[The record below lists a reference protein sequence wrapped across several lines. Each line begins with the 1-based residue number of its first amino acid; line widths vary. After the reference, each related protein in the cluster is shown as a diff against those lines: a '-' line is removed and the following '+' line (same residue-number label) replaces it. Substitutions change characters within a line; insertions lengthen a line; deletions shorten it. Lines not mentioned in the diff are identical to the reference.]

1 MTRPARVLAMFAVAL
16 GAVLCSADPAA
27 AHGVAGV
34 QPTNYETRITSVA
47 PRLRGVEL
55 RAVDLGNRLEL
66 RNSSDHDIV
75 VLGYRGEPYLRVGPK
90 GAEENLRSPAT
101 YLNRRNDLGEQVPPS
116 ANASAAPRWHKL
128 TSSPVAR
135 WHDHRAHWMGTQ
147 PPPSAQRDPGRRQVV
162 QRFVIMLRDQ
172 SVPIRVTGEVVWVP
186 GPSPWPAIFGALVLA
201 FVVFALSRAHVWTW
215 VLGSALALLVA
226 TESLHVL
233 GLWGATTSTGLT
245 KLAAS
250 AYSLGGIVVGIG
262 ALAWLARRGGVAASP
277 AVLVAAVFLTVSGG
291 LGDITV
297 LTRSQVPSTLP
308 DWMARLEVVVA
319 LGLGVGLLAAS
330 ALRLRAPTPALSGGR
345 EPHDTAVT
353 S

>member
-16 GAVLCSADPAA
+16 GAVVCSADPAA

-34 QPTNYETRITSVA
+34 QPTNYEVRITSVV

-66 RNSSDHDIV
+66 RNNSDGDIV
-75 VLGYRGEPYLRVGPK
+75 VLGYRGEPYLRVGPN

-101 YLNRRNDLGEQVPPS
+101 YLNKRNDLSEQVPSS
-116 ANASAAPRWHKL
+116 ANASAAPQWRKL
-128 TSSPVAR
+128 TSAPVAR

-147 PPPSAQRDPGRRQVV
+147 LPPNVRRDPGRRQVV
-162 QRFVIMLRDQ
+162 QHFVIMLREGNA
-172 SVPIRVTGEVVWVP
+172 PIRVTGEVIWVP
-186 GPSPWPAIFGALVLA
+186 SPSPWPAVLGALVLA
-201 FVVFALSRAHVWTW
+201 VIVLALSRTSVWAW
-215 VLGSALALLVA
+215 VLGGTLALLLA

-233 GLWGATTSTGLT
+233 GLWGATTSTGVT

-250 AYSLGGIVVGIG
+250 AYSLGGIVVGIV
-262 ALAWLARRGGVAASP
+262 ALVWLVRRGGVAAIP

-297 LTRSQVPSTLP
+297 LSHSQVPSTLP
-308 DWMARLEVVVA
+308 DWIARLEVVVA

-330 ALRLRAPTPALSGGR
+330 ALRLRAPTPAPSDGR
-345 EPHDTAVT
+345 EPHGAAVT

>member
-1 MTRPARVLAMFAVAL
+1 MTIARIGWAPSLRRACSATPEGGKSCSASSSCFATRARRSASPAR
-16 GAVLCSADPAA
+16 
-27 AHGVAGV
+27 
-34 QPTNYETRITSVA
+34 
-47 PRLRGVEL
+47 
-55 RAVDLGNRLEL
+55 
-66 RNSSDHDIV
+66 
-75 VLGYRGEPYLRVGPK
+75 
-90 GAEENLRSPAT
+90 
-101 YLNRRNDLGEQVPPS
+101 
-116 ANASAAPRWHKL
+116 
-128 TSSPVAR
+128 
-135 WHDHRAHWMGTQ
+135 
-147 PPPSAQRDPGRRQVV
+147 
-162 QRFVIMLRDQ
+162 
-172 SVPIRVTGEVVWVP
+172 
-186 GPSPWPAIFGALVLA
+186 WPAIFGALVLA
-201 FVVFALSRAHVWTW
+201 VVVFALSRAHVWTW
-215 VLGSALALLVA
+215 VLGGALALLVA

-233 GLWGATTSTGLT
+233 GLWGATTTTGLT

-330 ALRLRAPTPALSGGR
+330 ALRLRAPTPAPSGGR
-345 EPHDTAVT
+345 EPHDVAVT